1 MANIGFWSYQPRLS
15 PLHCI
20 DSRVKLLLL
29 TLHNYAL
36 LQLHGA
42 GLCVVAVGILL
53 LFWVSHIG
61 WTALLSSFKMGVYLA
76 LFVLLLQVFSVP
88 RDPSDVLWQVSFF
101 WLSYSQL
108 TYIFR
113 LFLLL
118 LSGQWLI
125 STSTLAQISQAVD
138 SFLQYIPLLRR
149 VPLGWLLR
157 LSWGFFPNLY
167 HNALQI
173 QAAQKSRLLV
183 PQNNFRRYL
192 RYFSQAFMTKAI
204 KKTYYITL
212 AMQSRSFMGKPQPS
226 NAPLQFCDMVAVL
239 VFVVW
244 HIAARYSPQMLAVLL
259 LQKQ

>member
-1 MANIGFWSYQPRLS
+1 MANLVFWSYVPRHS
-15 PLHCI
+15 PLHGI
-20 DSRVKLLLL
+20 DSRVKLFLLV
-29 TLHNYAL
+29 LHNYAL
-36 LQLHGA
+36 LQLDGV
-42 GLCVVAVGILL
+42 GLCIVAVGILL
-53 LFWVSHIG
+53 LFRLSHIA
-61 WTALLSSFKMGVYLA
+61 WAALLSSLKMGVYLA

-88 RDPSDVLWQVSFF
+88 SDSNDVLLKVSFF
-101 WLSYSQL
+101 RISYSQL
-108 TYIFR
+108 VYIFR

-125 STSTLAQISQAVD
+125 STTTLAQISQAID

-167 HNALQI
+167 YNALQI

-183 PQNNFRRYL
+183 PQNHFRRYL
-192 RYFSQAFMTKAI
+192 RYFAQAFMSKAI

-212 AMQSRSFMGKPQPS
+212 ALQSRLFVGKPQPS
-226 NAPLQFCDMVAVL
+226 NAPLHFGDMIVVL
-239 VFVVW
+239 IFAVW
-244 HIAARYSPQMLAVLL
+244 HIAARYSPQILAALL